1 VISGICYFLPAVCLL
16 SLLFSG
22 HLLHQYLPALTDVKN
37 IVSKIF
43 KTLKCKMMKIKF
55 KTSVNAT

>member
-1 VISGICYFLPAVCLL
+1 MISGICYFLLL

-37 IVSKIF
+37 IASKIF
-43 KTLKCKMMKIKF
+43 KTLKCKKNDENKI
-55 KTSVNAT
+55 

>member
-1 VISGICYFLPAVCLL
+1 MISGICYFLLL

-37 IVSKIF
+37 IASKIF
-43 KTLKCKMMKIKF
+43 KTLKCKKMMKIKF